1 MVSHTRWVPI
11 GFLFAG
17 GMINYMDRSALSVAA
32 PMVMKDLGLDAAQLG
47 IIFSSFFAG
56 YTLFTF
62 IGGYAADIL
71 GPKRVFALAMT
82 VWSTFC
88 GLTAARGRLHIF
100 TDPAYN
106 LRLWR
111 RSFRRCRQ

>member
-1 MVSHTRWVPI
+1 MYQESARRALQTSSMVNRVRWVPI

-62 IGGYAADIL
+62 IGGYAADVL
-71 GPKRVFALAMT
+71 GPKRV
-82 VWSTFC
+82 S
-88 GLTAARGRLHIF
+88 
-100 TDPAYN
+100 
-106 LRLWR
+106 
-111 RSFRRCRQ
+111 RSR